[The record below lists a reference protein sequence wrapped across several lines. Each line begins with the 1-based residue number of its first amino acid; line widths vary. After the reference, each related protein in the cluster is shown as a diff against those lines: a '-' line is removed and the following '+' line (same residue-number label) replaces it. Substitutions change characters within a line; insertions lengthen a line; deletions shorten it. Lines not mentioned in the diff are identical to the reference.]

1 MIKSLPIRRAKVNAP
16 ITDPIQI
23 SKNLQIS
30 INNGTNITILDPKLP
45 TIHKSII
52 NMGKEAGNLLDP
64 QELYDVT
71 NIMNLEFIETL
82 GIRNLDNLMIE
93 DIDGPFTLSRLYEP
107 LVSSHKWS
115 FIDPNTRDCY
125 LGVLLTTSELIILKR
140 NTLDPGNYTAVFMV
154 FHNLLEQLYLP
165 IENLSPDG
173 DVIVSKDQFNS
184 LTVDA
189 FEFSQVLNSDSQFV
203 DLLCIINHNRDVSI
217 YYLQE
222 GLPQAVTTKAAKNYI
237 KITWVPWTSVSGKQ
251 SSLLLLTSTQNGVDV
266 LHLSYDPHS
275 EIFDVVGIKPVLQ
288 QSRFLVTNVS
298 TINFQGSEYIVVVQ
312 ANFIKLFKLEQNGET
327 KLSNQSQLN
336 CSCIPAGV
344 NPFISDQNRL
354 IIDISY
360 ENGTFQRFEF
370 KDSQLQPSKTPKLLN
385 SFVDRSIYTYQQ
397 IESKVDD
404 ETTDDNI
411 PFTGKFVNLGTKL
424 IEQSGMLLVIH
435 KTVARAINYTIN
447 SLQQYVV
454 SWIPINSLGVNFNP
468 KSDTNA
474 TSLAQINSI
483 WFTKYAEI
491 PPVPRLVQENN
502 VVADI
507 NNFVS
512 VITKFKTENF
522 RQLSYLIDSETN
534 QAASNLQQVISTNV
548 HANPTVKS
556 LQLLFNFNITYLKSL
571 NTLHS
576 KAVDNEEL
584 KKAIEEINK
593 EQTTI
598 KDQLRNIFIG
608 TTLSYLDTAD
618 MPLDTFDQFLVM
630 NYFLILGKEKKISKM
645 PSSAKIVL
653 TTPFLSESFTIS
665 LGQKVDTT
673 INSDSNHH
681 WSRCALTM
689 FPLIDLVN
697 KRDELLTHNYMAYN
711 YDLDPNSIVHTLLTT
726 LNYCVYTGN
735 KTYNVGV

>member
-1 MIKSLPIRRAKVNAP
+1 MIKSLLIRRAKVNAP

-23 SKNLQIS
+23 SKNLQIA

-52 NMGKEAGNLLDP
+52 NMGNESGNLLDP

-140 NTLDPGNYTAVFMV
+140 NSLDPGDYKAAFMV
-154 FHNLLEQLYLP
+154 FHNLLDQLYLP
-165 IENLSPDG
+165 IENLSADG

-189 FEFSQVLNSDSQFV
+189 FEFSQVVNADGQFI
-203 DLLCIINHNRDVSI
+203 DLLCIVNHNRDVSI
-217 YYLQE
+217 YYLQA
-222 GLPQAVTTKAAKNYI
+222 GLPQAVTTKAVKDYI
-237 KITWVPWTSVSGKQ
+237 KITWVPWTSMGGKQ
-251 SSLLLLTSTQNGVDV
+251 SSLILLTSTQNEVDV

-275 EIFDVVGIKPVLQ
+275 EHFEVVGIKPVLQ
-288 QSRFLVTNVS
+288 KSRFLITNVS
-298 TINFQGSEYIVVVQ
+298 TINFQRSEFIIVVQ
-312 ANFIKLFKLEQNGET
+312 TNFIKLFKIELNGVT
-327 KLSNQSQLN
+327 KLSNQSQLSS
-336 CSCIPAGV
+336 SCNPAGV
-344 NPFISDQNRL
+344 NCFISDEKRL

-370 KDSQLQPSKTPKLLN
+370 RDSQLQPSKSPKLLN
-385 SFVDRSIYTYQQ
+385 SFVDRSIYAYQQ
-397 IESKVDD
+397 NESKADE

-411 PFTGKFVNLGTKL
+411 PLTGKFVNLGTKL
-424 IEQSGMLLVIH
+424 IDQSGMLLLIH
-435 KTVARAINYTIN
+435 KTVAKAINYTIP

-454 SWIPINSLGVNFNP
+454 SWIPINSLGVNFIP
-468 KSDTNA
+468 KLDSNA

-483 WFTKYAEI
+483 WFTKYSEI

-507 NNFVS
+507 SNFVS
-512 VITKFKTENF
+512 VIAKFKSENF
-522 RQLSYLIDSETN
+522 KQISQHIDNDTY
-534 QAASNLQQVISTNV
+534 QAASSLQQAISTNV
-548 HANPTVKS
+548 HANPAIKN
-556 LQLLFNFNITYLKSL
+556 LMLLFNFNVTYLKSL
-571 NTLHS
+571 NTLLS
-576 KAVDNEEL
+576 KAANNDEL
-584 KKAIEEINK
+584 KKTIEDIKN

-598 KDQLRNIFIG
+598 EDQIRSFFIS
-608 TTLSYLDTAD
+608 TTLNYLDTVD
-618 MPLDTFDQFLVM
+618 ISLDTFDQFLVM
-630 NYFLILGKEKKISKM
+630 NYFLLLGKQKQSPKI

-653 TTPFLSESFTIS
+653 TTPFLSESFTTS
-665 LGQKVDTT
+665 LGQKIDPT
-673 INSDSNHH
+673 INSDSNHR

-697 KRDELLTHNYMAYN
+697 KRDELHTHNYIAYN
-711 YDLDPNSIVHTLLTT
+711 YDLDPNSIAHTLLTT
-726 LNYCVYTGN
+726 QNFCLYTGN